1 MEKWL
6 EDLKEMKCL
15 NERDVKHLCDK
26 AKEIFV
32 EESNVQNVS
41 APVIICGDIHG
52 QIYDLFELFKKGGD
66 IPHSRYIFMGDF
78 VDRGNNSVEVFE
90 LLLALKVK
98 YPGHITLLRGN
109 HESRQI
115 SAAYMDFMKK

>member
-32 EESNVQNVS
+32 
-41 APVIICGDIHG
+41 
-52 QIYDLFELFKKGGD
+52 
-66 IPHSRYIFMGDF
+66 
-78 VDRGNNSVEVFE
+78 
-90 LLLALKVK
+90 
-98 YPGHITLLRGN
+98 
-109 HESRQI
+109 
-115 SAAYMDFMKK
+115 

>member
-32 EESNVQNVS
+32 EYMIYLSFSKKEEIFHIV
-41 APVIICGDIHG
+41 AIFLWETLLIEVII
-52 QIYDLFELFKKGGD
+52 
-66 IPHSRYIFMGDF
+66 
-78 VDRGNNSVEVFE
+78 V
-90 LLLALKVK
+90 
-98 YPGHITLLRGN
+98 
-109 HESRQI
+109 
-115 SAAYMDFMKK
+115 